1 MPRAAM
7 PRHRL
12 FFQYLPYCEAY
23 MHNVCYLHFA
33 VSLEAQECMACIF
46 REWYMQ
52 PISRQ
57 NRAEKVLRLMRIWM
71 RRAFESGV
79 QRRSVECCFQQWKV
93 EAGLDHPGMV
103 QSSSEEILPAIN
115 GNVSTSSSDSDA
127 TLPLR
132 FVSPGLFSLFSR

>member
-1 MPRAAM
+1 
-7 PRHRL
+7 
-12 FFQYLPYCEAY
+12 
-23 MHNVCYLHFA
+23 
-33 VSLEAQECMACIF
+33 MACIF

-103 QSSSEEILPAIN
+103 HSSSEEIQPAMS
-115 GNVSTSSSDSDA
+115 GNDSTSSSDSDD
-127 TLPLR
+127 TLPVR
-132 FVSPGLFSLFSR
+132 FVSPVPKTHGTNGSITDILDSIVYVAVHLRVKTPMVVRNATTDGG